1 MPPYLMPGL
10 TPESATDICMEQCR
24 AMCCRGPLILTLTQA
39 EVLTFK
45 QNSVAL
51 GVPLK
56 LSKSPDNGG
65 WVKFAD
71 HAGECCPMLDQST
84 FACRIYADRP
94 QRCRD
99 FPEKLTPGCAISGG
113 TVGG

>member
-10 TPESATDICMEQCR
+10 TPETASDICMDQCR

-39 EVLTFK
+39 EALIFER
-45 QNSVAL
+45 NSVAL
-51 GVPLK
+51 GVALK

-71 HAGECCPMLDQST
+71 LPSNVE
-84 FACRIYADRP
+84 I
-94 QRCRD
+94 RD
-99 FPEKLTPGCAISGG
+99 EIQLFENSD
-113 TVGG
+113 